1 MVRPHRDPLL
11 MAKDRMSRHDASRAA
26 SRAATARRRAG
37 WRAKLG
43 PLVAVLA
50 LGLAL
55 SACDRCGDFFWQKQP
70 GACKNGPA
78 PN

>member
-11 MAKDRMSRHDASRAA
+11 MAKQPMSRHDA
-26 SRAATARRRAG
+26 RREVPAG
-37 WRAKLG
+37 TTTRLAGRRVRLV
-43 PLVAVLA
+43 PLVAVLG

-55 SACDRCGDFFWQKQP
+55 AGCDKCTDFFWQKQS
-70 GACKNGPA
+70 GACKAGPA